1 MVVQHRE
8 QQNDGGCLFNNRHG
22 GGRGGHLGAVLVLPL
37 RRRSLPDDH
46 PGDRLVGILHPGDHP
61 TGIVGVGAAF
71 VDVEFV
77 VC

>member
-1 MVVQHRE
+1 VVQHRE
-8 QQNDGGCLFNNRHG
+8 QQNDGGRLFNNRHG
-22 GGRGGHLGAVLVLPL
+22 GGRAGAVLVLPL